1 MWGQL
6 GGEAGDIALLGGDE
20 VYQRLAD
27 AAKCAWQGGIQRRA
41 IEARAGFEQAQ
52 IGPEI
57 ELEQL
62 DKRRSRLHSVLRKV
76 VTMTRA
82 GSSRAT
88 VLAPAG
94 RACPA

>member
-1 MWGQL
+1 MCGQL
-6 GGEAGDIALLGGDE
+6 AGEAGDIALLGGDE

-41 IEARAGFEQAQ
+41 IEARTGFEQAQ

-82 GSSRAT
+82 GRLR
-88 VLAPAG
+88 VIAPALAG
-94 RACPA
+94 RAYPA